1 MSLTS
6 RAILRWTRGRNRTG
20 VDIWCCD
27 YICSLYNCILQG
39 LSEVFSIFV
48 WNQDVAHCTALDKG
62 EDEHAGLNIILL
74 EEVGSLPPLEPG
86 LSITNSE
93 DIKEEGSFDRGEEL
107 TDGLQIHWLDNYMQ
121 T

>member
-1 MSLTS
+1 M
-6 RAILRWTRGRNRTG
+6 
-20 VDIWCCD
+20 
-27 YICSLYNCILQG
+27 
-39 LSEVFSIFV
+39 
-48 WNQDVAHCTALDKG
+48 AHCTAPDKG

-107 TDGLQIHWLDNYMQ
+107 TDGLQIH
-121 T
+121 